1 MFLKVV
7 VLKNFANL
15 TGKQLRWSFFLIKLK
30 ALSPGTLLKKTPKQV
45 FSCET
50 CEIFENIFLYSTP
63 RLAAF

>member
-7 VLKNFANL
+7 ALKNFADF

-30 ALSPGTLLKKTPKQV
+30 TLSPGTLLKKTPKHV
-45 FSCET
+45 FSCEI